1 MLQLH
6 WKSLT
11 LGVALGLAVIGT
23 ANLYAQDHSDDQH
36 DQSAAQDHRT
46 DDQHDQNSDQDHRA
60 QPERGPERSDSDT
73 VARYRKGHPGA
84 AARCHDGFFTKTTDR
99 SRACSKHGGIDVW
112 LL

>member
-23 ANLYAQDHSDDQH
+23 ANLYAQDHS
-36 DQSAAQDHRT
+36 